1 MAEEK
6 TILTETDLN
15 EQMQVRLDKMHKIE
29 EKGLKPFGYRYEF
42 THRSGDVKENF
53 DALAEAET
61 EVKLAGRVMAIRG
74 HGKTCFMDMQDKDG
88 RIQVYVRKDV
98 LGEENYAL
106 IKMMDIGDTVGVTGT
121 VFRTHMGEVSI
132 KAAALEMLSKSLR
145 PLPEKWHGLKDVET
159 RYRQRY
165 VDLIVNPD
173 VRDTFVKRSQI
184 IRSVRDVLDSHGFL
198 EVETP
203 ILNTIAGGAAAR
215 PFISYHNA
223 LDMQVYMRI
232 APELYLKRLIVGGMD
247 RVYELGRVFRN
258 EGIDN
263 RHNPEFTSVEIYQ
276 AFADYRDMMDLTE
289 EVVVKTAEKVLGTTK
304 INYEGTEIELASPWK
319 RISMIDAVKEYA
331 GKDFTNVTDLEEARA
346 MAKEL
351 NVEVEATWGIG
362 KIINACFEEYVEDKL
377 IQPTF
382 ITGHPKEISP
392 LAKSNP
398 ENPEITDRFE
408 AFIYGREIC
417 NGFTE
422 LNDPIDQR
430 ERFLKQVEERA
441 NGDEEA
447 NMMDEDFVTALEYG
461 LPPTGGLGIG
471 IDRLVMFLTDSST
484 IRDVLFF
491 PTMKPLKGEQQH
503 VEAVPVQAQEVAAPV
518 APVEPQEVAA
528 PVAPVEPEVIDFSK
542 VEIEPLFEDTVDF
555 DTFIKSDFRAV
566 KVLDCKAV
574 PKSKKLLQ
582 FTLNDGT
589 GKERTILS
597 GIRAFYEPETLI
609 GKTLIAITNLPPRAM
624 MGIESCGMLIS
635 AIHSEEGEEKLHL
648 LMVDDHIPAGA
659 KLR

>member
-1 MAEEK
+1 MAENKQQVEEK
-6 TILTETDLN
+6 ALTEVEIN
-15 EQMQVRLDKMHKIE
+15 EQMQNRIDKMHKIE
-29 EKGLKPFGYRYEF
+29 EHGWRPFGRRFEW
-42 THRSGDVKENF
+42 THRSADVKEQF
-53 DALAEAET
+53 EALAEAEA
-61 EVKLAGRVMAIRG
+61 EVKMAGRVMAIRG
-74 HGKTCFMDMQDKDG
+74 HGKTCFMDMQDKTG
-88 RIQVYVRKDV
+88 RMQLYVRKDV
-98 LGEENYAL
+98 LGEEDYSL
-106 IKMMDIGDTVGVTGT
+106 VKMMDIGDTIGVTGIP
-121 VFRTHMGEVSI
+121 FRTHMGEVSI
-132 KAAALEMLSKSLR
+132 KVVKMEMLSKSLR
-145 PLPEKWHGLKDVET
+145 PLPEKWHGLKDIET

-165 VDLIVNPD
+165 VDLIVNPE

-184 IRSVRDVLDSHGFL
+184 IRSVREVLDSHDFL

-289 EVVVKTAEKVLGTTK
+289 EVVVKTAMKVLGTTK
-304 INYEGTEIELASPWK
+304 ITYEGVEIELASPWK
-319 RISMIDAVKEYA
+319 RISMIDAVKEYS

-346 MAKEL
+346 MAKDL
-351 NVEVEATWGIG
+351 NVPVEPSFGIG

-408 AFIYGREIC
+408 AYIYGREIC

-447 NMMDEDFVTALEYG
+447 NMMDEDFVNALEYG

-491 PTMKPLKGEQQH
+491 PTMKPMKGEARPVELPEQFRAEVAPAAASEA
-503 VEAVPVQAQEVAAPV
+503 VEAA
-518 APVEPQEVAA
+518 
-528 PVAPVEPEVIDFSK
+528 PEVIDFSK
-542 VEIEPLFEDTVDF
+542 VEIEPLFADFVDF
-555 DTFIKSDFRAV
+555 ETFSKSDFRAV
-566 KVLDCKAV
+566 KVKDCAAV

-582 FTLNDGT
+582 FTLDDGT
-589 GKERTILS
+589 GTDRTILS
-597 GIRAFYEPETLI
+597 GIHAFYEPEELL
-609 GKTLIAITNLPPRAM
+609 GKTLIAIVNLPPRKM
-624 MGIESCGMLIS
+624 MGIESCGMLLS
-635 AIHSEEGEEKLHL
+635 AIHSEEGAEKLHL
-648 LMVDDHIPAGA
+648 LQVDPHIPAGA
-659 KLR
+659 KLY

>member
-132 KAAALEMLSKSLR
+132 KATALEMLSKSLR

-518 APVEPQEVAA
+518 APA
-528 PVAPVEPEVIDFSK
+528 EPEVIDFSK

>member
-1 MAEEK
+1 MAENKQQVEEK
-6 TILTETDLN
+6 ALTEVEIN
-15 EQMQVRLDKMHKIE
+15 EQMQNRIDKMHKIE
-29 EKGLKPFGYRYEF
+29 EHGWRPFGHRFEW
-42 THRSGDVKENF
+42 THRSADVKEQF
-53 DALAEAET
+53 EALAETEA
-61 EVKLAGRVMAIRG
+61 EVKMAGRVMAIRG
-74 HGKTCFMDMQDKDG
+74 HGKTCFMDMQDKTG
-88 RIQVYVRKDV
+88 RMQLYVRKDV
-98 LGEENYAL
+98 LGEEDYSL
-106 IKMMDIGDTVGVTGT
+106 VKMMDIGDTIGVTGIP
-121 VFRTHMGEVSI
+121 FRTHMGEISI
-132 KAAALEMLSKSLR
+132 KVVKMEMLSKSLR
-145 PLPEKWHGLKDVET
+145 PLPEKWHGLKDIET

-165 VDLIVNPD
+165 VDLIVNPE

-184 IRSVRDVLDSHGFL
+184 IRSVREVLDSHDFL

-289 EVVVKTAEKVLGTTK
+289 EVVVKTAMKVLGTTK
-304 INYEGTEIELASPWK
+304 ITYEGVEIELASPWK
-319 RISMIDAVKEYA
+319 RLSMIDAVKEYS

-351 NVEVEATWGIG
+351 NVPVEPSFGIG

-398 ENPEITDRFE
+398 DNPEITDRFE
-408 AFIYGREIC
+408 AYIYGREIC

-447 NMMDEDFVTALEYG
+447 NMMDEDFVNALEYG

-491 PTMKPLKGEQQH
+491 PTMKPLKGEARP
-503 VEAVPVQAQEVAAPV
+503 VEIPEQIRAEVAPA
-518 APVEPQEVAA
+518 AVEEAK
-528 PVAPVEPEVIDFSK
+528 EEVIDFSK
-542 VEIEPLFEDTVDF
+542 VEIEPLFADFVDF
-555 DTFIKSDFRAV
+555 ETFAKSDFRAV
-566 KVLDCKAV
+566 KVKECIAV

-582 FTLNDGT
+582 FTLDDGT
-589 GKERTILS
+589 GTDRTILS
-597 GIRAFYEPETLI
+597 GIHAFYEPEELL
-609 GKTLIAITNLPPRAM
+609 GKTLIAIVNLPPRKM
-624 MGIESCGMLIS
+624 MGIESCGMLLS
-635 AIHSEEGEEKLHL
+635 AVHHEEGAEKLHL
-648 LMVDDHIPAGA
+648 LQVDPHIPAGA
-659 KLR
+659 KLY

>member
-1 MAEEK
+1 MAENKQQVEEK
-6 TILTETDLN
+6 ALTEVEIN
-15 EQMQVRLDKMHKIE
+15 EQMQNRIDKMHKIE
-29 EKGLKPFGYRYEF
+29 EHGWRPFGRRFEW
-42 THRSGDVKENF
+42 THRSADVKEQF
-53 DALAEAET
+53 ETLAEAEA
-61 EVKLAGRVMAIRG
+61 EVKMAGRVMAIRG
-74 HGKTCFMDMQDKDG
+74 HGKTCFMDMQDKTG
-88 RIQVYVRKDV
+88 RMQLYVRKDV
-98 LGEENYAL
+98 LGEEDYSL
-106 IKMMDIGDTVGVTGT
+106 VKMMDIGDTIGVTGIP
-121 VFRTHMGEVSI
+121 FRTHMGEVSI
-132 KAAALEMLSKSLR
+132 KVVKMEMLSKSLR
-145 PLPEKWHGLKDVET
+145 PLPEKWHGLKDIET

-165 VDLIVNPD
+165 VDLIVNPE

-184 IRSVRDVLDSHGFL
+184 IRSVREVLDSHDFL

-276 AFADYRDMMDLTE
+276 AFADSRDMMDLTE
-289 EVVVKTAEKVLGTTK
+289 EVVVKTAMKVLGTTK
-304 INYEGTEIELASPWK
+304 ITYEGVEIELASPWK
-319 RISMIDAVKEYA
+319 RISMIDAVKEYS

-351 NVEVEATWGIG
+351 NVPVEPSFGIG

-408 AFIYGREIC
+408 AYIYGREIC

-447 NMMDEDFVTALEYG
+447 NMMDEDFVNALEYG

-491 PTMKPLKGEQQH
+491 PTMKPMKGEARPVELPEQIRAE
-503 VEAVPVQAQEVAAPV
+503 VAPAAASEAVETAP
-518 APVEPQEVAA
+518 A
-528 PVAPVEPEVIDFSK
+528 VIDFSK
-542 VEIEPLFEDTVDF
+542 VEIEPLFADFVDF
-555 DTFIKSDFRAV
+555 ETFSKSDFRAV
-566 KVLDCKAV
+566 KVKDCAAV

-582 FTLNDGT
+582 FTLDDGT
-589 GKERTILS
+589 GTDRTILS
-597 GIRAFYEPETLI
+597 GIHAFYEPEELL
-609 GKTLIAITNLPPRAM
+609 GKTLIAIVNLPPRKM
-624 MGIESCGMLIS
+624 MGIESCGMLLS
-635 AIHSEEGEEKLHL
+635 AIHSEEGAEKLHL
-648 LMVDDHIPAGA
+648 LQVDPHIPAGA
-659 KLR
+659 KLY

>member
-1 MAEEK
+1 MAEVKNKPNTEEAAV
-6 TILTETDLN
+6 LTENEIN
-15 EQMQVRLDKMHKIE
+15 EQMQVRIDKMHKIE
-29 EKGLKPFGYRYEF
+29 EHGWKPFGYRFLY
-42 THRSGDVKENF
+42 THRAADIAAQF
-53 DALAEAET
+53 DELSEKET
-61 EVKLAGRVMAIRG
+61 EVKMAGRIMAIRG
-74 HGKTCFMDMQDKDG
+74 HGKTCFMDMQDKTG

-98 LGEENYAL
+98 IGEENYAL
-106 IKMMDIGDTVGVTGT
+106 IKLMDIGDTVGITGT
-121 VFRTHMGEVSI
+121 AFRTHMGELSI
-132 KAAALEMLSKSLR
+132 KANSVEMLSKSLR

-165 VDLIVNPD
+165 VDLIVNPE

-184 IRSVRDVLDSHGFL
+184 IRSVREVLDSHDFL

-247 RVYELGRVFRN
+247 RVYEMGRVFRN

-289 EVVVKTAEKVLGTTK
+289 EVVVKTAEKVLGTTT
-304 INYEGTEIELASPWK
+304 INYEGTTIELASPWK
-319 RISMIDAVKEYA
+319 RMSMIEAVKEYS

-346 MAKEL
+346 IAKEL
-351 NVEVEATWGIG
+351 NVAIEPSFGIG

-408 AFIYGREIC
+408 AYIYGRELC

-422 LNDPIDQR
+422 LNDPIDQK

-447 NMMDEDFVTALEYG
+447 NMMDEDFVNALEYG

-471 IDRLVMFLTDSST
+471 IDRLVMFLTNSST

-491 PTMKPLKGEQQH
+491 PTMKPLGK
-503 VEAVPVQAQEVAAPV
+503 AVSEKPDFMQAPAVAAPV
-518 APVEPQEVAA
+518 EEAKEET
-528 PVAPVEPEVIDFSK
+528 IDFSK
-542 VEIEPLFEDTVDF
+542 VVIEPAYEEYVDF
-555 DTFIKSDFRAV
+555 DTFCKSDIRVV
-566 KVLDCKAV
+566 KVKECTAV
-574 PKSKKLLQ
+574 PKSKKLLK
-582 FTLNDGT
+582 FVLNDGT
-589 GKERTILS
+589 GTDRVILS
-597 GIRAFYEPETLI
+597 GIHAFYEPEELV
-609 GKTLIAITNLPPRAM
+609 GKTLVAIVNLPPRKM
-624 MGIESCGMLIS
+624 MGIDSCGMLLS
-635 AIHSEEGEEKLHL
+635 AIHEEEGAEKLNL
-648 LMVDDHIPAGA
+648 IMVDNRIPAGA
-659 KLR
+659 RLH

>member
-1 MAEEK
+1 MAEVKNKPNTEEAAV
-6 TILTETDLN
+6 LTENEIN
-15 EQMQVRLDKMHKIE
+15 EQMQVRIDKMHKIE
-29 EKGLKPFGYRYEF
+29 EHGWKPFGYRFLY
-42 THRSGDVKENF
+42 THRAADIAAQF
-53 DALAEAET
+53 DELSEKET
-61 EVKLAGRVMAIRG
+61 EVKMAGRIMAIRG
-74 HGKTCFMDMQDKDG
+74 HGKTCFMDMQDKTG

-98 LGEENYAL
+98 IGEENYAL
-106 IKMMDIGDTVGVTGT
+106 IKLMDIGDTVGITGT
-121 VFRTHMGEVSI
+121 AFRTHMGELSI
-132 KAAALEMLSKSLR
+132 KANSVEMLSKSLR

-165 VDLIVNPD
+165 VDLIVNPE

-184 IRSVRDVLDSHGFL
+184 IRGVREVLDSHDFL

-247 RVYELGRVFRN
+247 RVYEMGRVFRN

-289 EVVVKTAEKVLGTTK
+289 EVVVKTAEKVLGTTT
-304 INYEGTEIELASPWK
+304 INYEGTTIELASPWK
-319 RISMIDAVKEYA
+319 RMSMIEAVKEYS
-331 GKDFTNVTDLEEARA
+331 GKDFTDVTDLEEARA
-346 MAKEL
+346 IAKEL
-351 NVEVEATWGIG
+351 NVAIEPSFGIG

-408 AFIYGREIC
+408 AYIYGREIC

-422 LNDPIDQR
+422 LNDPIDQK

-447 NMMDEDFVTALEYG
+447 NMMDEDFVNALEYG

-471 IDRLVMFLTDSST
+471 IDRLVMFLTNSST

-491 PTMKPLKGEQQH
+491 PTMKPLGK
-503 VEAVPVQAQEVAAPV
+503 AVSEKPDFMQAPAVAAPV
-518 APVEPQEVAA
+518 EEAKEET
-528 PVAPVEPEVIDFSK
+528 IDFSK
-542 VEIEPLFEDTVDF
+542 VVIEPAYEEYVDF
-555 DTFIKSDFRAV
+555 DTFCKSDIRVV
-566 KVLDCKAV
+566 KVKECTAV
-574 PKSKKLLQ
+574 PKSKKLLK
-582 FTLNDGT
+582 FVLDDGIGT
-589 GKERTILS
+589 DRVILS
-597 GIRAFYEPETLI
+597 GIHAFYEPEELV
-609 GKTLIAITNLPPRAM
+609 GKTLVAIVNLPPRKM
-624 MGIESCGMLIS
+624 MGIDSCGMLLS
-635 AIHSEEGEEKLHL
+635 AIHEEEGAEKLNL
-648 LMVDDHIPAGA
+648 IMVDNRIPAGA
-659 KLR
+659 RLH

>member
-1 MAEEK
+1 MAEVKNKPNTEEAAV
-6 TILTETDLN
+6 LTENEIN
-15 EQMQVRLDKMHKIE
+15 EQMQVRIDKMHKIE
-29 EKGLKPFGYRYEF
+29 EHGWKPFGYRFLY
-42 THRSGDVKENF
+42 THRAADIAAQF
-53 DALAEAET
+53 DELSEKET
-61 EVKLAGRVMAIRG
+61 EVKMAGRIMAIRG
-74 HGKTCFMDMQDKDG
+74 HGKTCFMDMQDKTG

-98 LGEENYAL
+98 IGEENYAL
-106 IKMMDIGDTVGVTGT
+106 IKLMDIGDTVGITGT
-121 VFRTHMGEVSI
+121 AFRTHMGELSI
-132 KAAALEMLSKSLR
+132 KANSVEMLSKSLR

-165 VDLIVNPD
+165 VDLIVNPE

-184 IRSVRDVLDSHGFL
+184 IRSVREVLDSHDFL

-247 RVYELGRVFRN
+247 RVYEMGRVFRN

-289 EVVVKTAEKVLGTTK
+289 EVVVKTAEKVLGTTT
-304 INYEGTEIELASPWK
+304 INYEGTAIELASPWK
-319 RISMIDAVKEYA
+319 RMSMIEAVKEYS

-346 MAKEL
+346 IAKEL
-351 NVEVEATWGIG
+351 NVAVEPSFGIG

-408 AFIYGREIC
+408 AYIYGREIC

-422 LNDPIDQR
+422 LNDPIDQK

-447 NMMDEDFVTALEYG
+447 NMMDEDFVNALEYG

-471 IDRLVMFLTDSST
+471 IDRLVMFLTNSST

-491 PTMKPLKGEQQH
+491 PTMKPLGK
-503 VEAVPVQAQEVAAPV
+503 AVSEKPDFMQAPAVAAPV
-518 APVEPQEVAA
+518 EEAKEET
-528 PVAPVEPEVIDFSK
+528 IDFSK
-542 VEIEPLFEDTVDF
+542 VVIEPAYEEYVDF
-555 DTFIKSDFRAV
+555 DTFCKSDIRVV
-566 KVLDCKAV
+566 KVKECTAV
-574 PKSKKLLQ
+574 PKSKKLLK
-582 FTLNDGT
+582 FVLNDGT
-589 GKERTILS
+589 GTDRVILS
-597 GIRAFYEPETLI
+597 GIHAFYEPEELV
-609 GKTLIAITNLPPRAM
+609 GKTLIAIVNLPPRKM
-624 MGIESCGMLIS
+624 MGIDSCGMLLS
-635 AIHSEEGEEKLHL
+635 AIHEEEGAEKLNL
-648 LMVDDHIPAGA
+648 IMVDKRIPAGA
-659 KLR
+659 RLH

>member
-6 TILTETDLN
+6 NIHPETDLN

-29 EKGLKPFGYRYEF
+29 EKGLKPFGYRYEY
-42 THRSGDVKENF
+42 THRSGDVKEQF
-53 DALAEAET
+53 DALSEAET

-98 LGEENYAL
+98 LGEDNYAL

-132 KAAALEMLSKSLR
+132 KASALEMLSKSLR

-184 IRSVRDVLDSHGFL
+184 IRSVRNVLDSHGFL

-289 EVVVKTAEKVLGTTK
+289 EVVVKTAEEVLGTTK
-304 INYEGTEIELASPWK
+304 IVYEGTEIELASPWK

-346 MAKEL
+346 MAKEI

-471 IDRLVMFLTDSST
+471 IDRLVMFLTNSST

-491 PTMKPLKGEQQH
+491 PTMKPLKGEQH
-503 VEAVPVQAQEVAAPV
+503 VEAVPVEAQEVV
-518 APVEPQEVAA
+518 ASVAA
-528 PVAPVEPEVIDFSK
+528 PAEPEVIDFSK

-555 DTFIKSDFRAV
+555 DTFVKSDFRAV

-582 FTLNDGT
+582 FTLNDGS

>member
-1 MAEEK
+1 MAEVKNKPNTEEAAV
-6 TILTETDLN
+6 LTENEIN
-15 EQMQVRLDKMHKIE
+15 EQMQVRIDKMHKIE
-29 EKGLKPFGYRYEF
+29 EHGWKPFGYRFLY
-42 THRSGDVKENF
+42 THRAADIAAQF
-53 DALAEAET
+53 DELSEKET
-61 EVKLAGRVMAIRG
+61 EVKMAGRIMAIRG
-74 HGKTCFMDMQDKDG
+74 HGKTCFMDMQDKTG

-98 LGEENYAL
+98 IGEENYAL
-106 IKMMDIGDTVGVTGT
+106 IKLMDIGDTVGITGT
-121 VFRTHMGEVSI
+121 AFRTHMGELSI
-132 KAAALEMLSKSLR
+132 KANSVEMLSKSLR

-165 VDLIVNPD
+165 VDLIVNPE

-184 IRSVRDVLDSHGFL
+184 IRSVREVLDSHDFL

-247 RVYELGRVFRN
+247 RVYEMGRVFRN

-289 EVVVKTAEKVLGTTK
+289 EVVVKTAEKVLGTTT
-304 INYEGTEIELASPWK
+304 INYEGTTIELASPWK
-319 RISMIDAVKEYA
+319 RMSMIEAVKEYS
-331 GKDFTNVTDLEEARA
+331 GKDFTDVTDLEEARA
-346 MAKEL
+346 IAKEL
-351 NVEVEATWGIG
+351 NVAVEPSFGIG

-408 AFIYGREIC
+408 AYIYGRELC

-422 LNDPIDQR
+422 LNDPIDQK

-447 NMMDEDFVTALEYG
+447 NMMDEDFVNALEYG

-471 IDRLVMFLTDSST
+471 IDRLVMFLTNSST

-491 PTMKPLKGEQQH
+491 PTMKPLGK
-503 VEAVPVQAQEVAAPV
+503 AVSEKPDFMQAPAVAAPV
-518 APVEPQEVAA
+518 EEAKEET
-528 PVAPVEPEVIDFSK
+528 IDFSK
-542 VEIEPLFEDTVDF
+542 VVIEPAYEEYVDF
-555 DTFIKSDFRAV
+555 DTFCKSDIRVV
-566 KVLDCKAV
+566 KVKECTAV
-574 PKSKKLLQ
+574 PKSKKLLK
-582 FTLNDGT
+582 FVLNDGT
-589 GKERTILS
+589 GTDRVILS
-597 GIRAFYEPETLI
+597 GIHAFYEPEELV
-609 GKTLIAITNLPPRAM
+609 GKTLVAIVNLPPRKM
-624 MGIESCGMLIS
+624 MGIDSCGMLLS
-635 AIHSEEGEEKLHL
+635 AIHEEEGAEKLNL
-648 LMVDDHIPAGA
+648 IMVDNRIPAGA
-659 KLR
+659 RLH

>member
-1 MAEEK
+1 MAENKHLEDAAA
-6 TILTETDLN
+6 LTDTEIN
-15 EQMQVRLDKMHKIE
+15 EQMQVRIDKMHKIE
-29 EKGLKPFGYRYEF
+29 EHGWKPFGHRFLF
-42 THRSGDVKENF
+42 THRAADIAAQF
-53 DALAEAET
+53 DELSEKET
-61 EVKLAGRVMAIRG
+61 EVTMAGRVMAIRG
-74 HGKTCFMDMQDKDG
+74 HGKTCFMDMQDKTG

-98 LGEENYAL
+98 IGEENYAL
-106 IKMMDIGDTVGVTGT
+106 IKLMDIGDTVGITGT
-121 VFRTHMGEVSI
+121 AFRTHMGELSI
-132 KAAALEMLSKSLR
+132 KAASVEMLSKSLR

-165 VDLIVNPD
+165 VDLIVNPE
-173 VRDTFVKRSQI
+173 VRETFVKRSQI
-184 IRSVRDVLDSHGFL
+184 IKSVREVLDSHDFL

-247 RVYELGRVFRN
+247 RVYEMGRVFRN

-289 EVVVKTAEKVLGTTK
+289 EVVVKTAEKVLGTTT
-304 INYEGTEIELASPWK
+304 INYEGTTIELASPWK
-319 RISMIDAVKEYA
+319 RMSMIEAVKEYS

-346 MAKEL
+346 IAKEL
-351 NVEVEATWGIG
+351 NVAIEPTFGIG

-408 AFIYGREIC
+408 AYIYGREIC

-422 LNDPIDQR
+422 LNDPIDQK

-447 NMMDEDFVTALEYG
+447 NMMDEDFVNALEYG

-471 IDRLVMFLTDSST
+471 IDRLVMFLTNSST

-491 PTMKPLKGEQQH
+491 PTMKPIGK
-503 VEAVPVQAQEVAAPV
+503 AVSEKPEFMQAATAAAP
-518 APVEPQEVAA
+518 AEAKEEP
-528 PVAPVEPEVIDFSK
+528 IDFSK
-542 VEIEPLFEDTVDF
+542 VVIEPLYTEYVDF
-555 DTFIKSDFRAV
+555 DTFCKSDMRAV
-566 KVLDCKAV
+566 KVKECTAV
-574 PKSKKLLQ
+574 PKSKKLLK
-582 FTLNDGT
+582 FVLDDGT
-589 GKERTILS
+589 GTDRVILS
-597 GIRAFYEPETLI
+597 GIHAFYEPEELV
-609 GKTLIAITNLPPRAM
+609 GKTLIAIVNLPPRKM
-624 MGIESCGMLIS
+624 MGIDSCGMLLS
-635 AIHSEEGEEKLHL
+635 AIHEEEGAEKLN
-648 LMVDDHIPAGA
+648 LMMIADRVPAGA
-659 KLR
+659 RLH

>member
-1 MAEEK
+1 MAEVKNKPNTEEAAV
-6 TILTETDLN
+6 LTENEIN
-15 EQMQVRLDKMHKIE
+15 EQMQVRIDKMHKIE
-29 EKGLKPFGYRYEF
+29 EHGWKPFGYRFLY
-42 THRSGDVKENF
+42 THRAADIAAQF
-53 DALAEAET
+53 DELSEKET
-61 EVKLAGRVMAIRG
+61 EVKMAGRIMAIRG
-74 HGKTCFMDMQDKDG
+74 HGKTCFMDMQDKTG

-98 LGEENYAL
+98 IGEENYAL
-106 IKMMDIGDTVGVTGT
+106 IKLMDIGDTVGITGT
-121 VFRTHMGEVSI
+121 AFRTHMGELSI
-132 KAAALEMLSKSLR
+132 KANSVEMLSKSLR

-165 VDLIVNPD
+165 VDLIVNPE

-184 IRSVRDVLDSHGFL
+184 IRSVREVLDSHDFL

-247 RVYELGRVFRN
+247 RVYEMGRVFRN

-289 EVVVKTAEKVLGTTK
+289 EVVVKTAEKVLGTTT
-304 INYEGTEIELASPWK
+304 INYEGTTIELASPWK
-319 RISMIDAVKEYA
+319 RMSMIEAVKEYS

-346 MAKEL
+346 IAKEL
-351 NVEVEATWGIG
+351 NVAVEPSFGIG

-408 AFIYGREIC
+408 AYIYGREIC

-422 LNDPIDQR
+422 LNDPIDQK

-447 NMMDEDFVTALEYG
+447 NMMDEDFVNALEYG

-471 IDRLVMFLTDSST
+471 IDRLVMFLTNSST

-491 PTMKPLKGEQQH
+491 PTMKPLGKA
-503 VEAVPVQAQEVAAPV
+503 AVSEKPDFMQAAAVAAPV
-518 APVEPQEVAA
+518 EEAKEET
-528 PVAPVEPEVIDFSK
+528 IDFSK
-542 VEIEPLFEDTVDF
+542 VVIEPAYEEFVDF
-555 DTFIKSDFRAV
+555 DTFCKSDIRVV
-566 KVLDCKAV
+566 KVKECTAV
-574 PKSKKLLQ
+574 PKSKKLLK
-582 FTLNDGT
+582 FVLDDGT
-589 GKERTILS
+589 GTDRVILS
-597 GIRAFYEPETLI
+597 GIHAFYEPEELV
-609 GKTLIAITNLPPRAM
+609 GKTLVAIVNLPPRKM
-624 MGIESCGMLIS
+624 MGIDSCGMLLS
-635 AIHSEEGEEKLHL
+635 AIHEEEGAEKLNL
-648 LMVDDHIPAGA
+648 IMVDNRIPAGA
-659 KLR
+659 RLH

>member
-1 MAEEK
+1 
-6 TILTETDLN
+6 
-15 EQMQVRLDKMHKIE
+15 
-29 EKGLKPFGYRYEF
+29 
-42 THRSGDVKENF
+42 
-53 DALAEAET
+53 
-61 EVKLAGRVMAIRG
+61 
-74 HGKTCFMDMQDKDG
+74 
-88 RIQVYVRKDV
+88 
-98 LGEENYAL
+98 
-106 IKMMDIGDTVGVTGT
+106 
-121 VFRTHMGEVSI
+121 
-132 KAAALEMLSKSLR
+132 
-145 PLPEKWHGLKDVET
+145 
-159 RYRQRY
+159 
-165 VDLIVNPD
+165 
-173 VRDTFVKRSQI
+173 
-184 IRSVRDVLDSHGFL
+184 
-198 EVETP
+198 
-203 ILNTIAGGAAAR
+203 
-215 PFISYHNA
+215 
-223 LDMQVYMRI
+223 
-232 APELYLKRLIVGGMD
+232 
-247 RVYELGRVFRN
+247 
-258 EGIDN
+258 
-263 RHNPEFTSVEIYQ
+263 
-276 AFADYRDMMDLTE
+276 
-289 EVVVKTAEKVLGTTK
+289 
-304 INYEGTEIELASPWK
+304 
-319 RISMIDAVKEYA
+319 
-331 GKDFTNVTDLEEARA
+331 
-346 MAKEL
+346 MAKEI
-351 NVEVEATWGIG
+351 NVEFEPTWGIG

-430 ERFLKQVEERA
+430 ERFMKQVEERA

-503 VEAVPVQAQEVAAPV
+503 VEAMPVQIQEAAAPV
-518 APVEPQEVAA
+518 A
-528 PVAPVEPEVIDFSK
+528 APVEPEVIDFSK

-555 DTFIKSDFRAV
+555 DTFVKSDFRAV

>member
-1 MAEEK
+1 MAENKHLEDAAA
-6 TILTETDLN
+6 LTDTEIN
-15 EQMQVRLDKMHKIE
+15 EQMQVRIDKMHKIE
-29 EKGLKPFGYRYEF
+29 EHGWKPFGHRFLF
-42 THRSGDVKENF
+42 THRAADIAAQF
-53 DALAEAET
+53 DELSEKET
-61 EVKLAGRVMAIRG
+61 EVTMAGRVMAIRG
-74 HGKTCFMDMQDKDG
+74 HGKTCFMDMQDKTG

-98 LGEENYAL
+98 IGEENYAL
-106 IKMMDIGDTVGVTGT
+106 IKLMDIGDTVGITGT
-121 VFRTHMGEVSI
+121 AFRTHMGELSI
-132 KAAALEMLSKSLR
+132 KAASVEMLSKSLR

-165 VDLIVNPD
+165 VDLIVNPE
-173 VRDTFVKRSQI
+173 VRETFVKRSQI
-184 IRSVRDVLDSHGFL
+184 IKSVREVLDSHDFL

-247 RVYELGRVFRN
+247 RVYEMGRVFRN

-289 EVVVKTAEKVLGTTK
+289 EVVVKTAEKVLGTTT
-304 INYEGTEIELASPWK
+304 INYEGTTIELASPWK
-319 RISMIDAVKEYA
+319 RMSMIEAVKEYS

-346 MAKEL
+346 IAKEL
-351 NVEVEATWGIG
+351 NVAIEPTFGIG

-377 IQPTF
+377 VQPTF

-408 AFIYGREIC
+408 AYIYGREIC

-422 LNDPIDQR
+422 LNDPIDQK

-447 NMMDEDFVTALEYG
+447 NMMDEDFVNALEYG

-471 IDRLVMFLTDSST
+471 IDRLVMFLTNSST

-491 PTMKPLKGEQQH
+491 PTMKPIGK
-503 VEAVPVQAQEVAAPV
+503 AVSEKPEFMQAATAAAP
-518 APVEPQEVAA
+518 AEAKEEP
-528 PVAPVEPEVIDFSK
+528 IDFSK
-542 VEIEPLFEDTVDF
+542 VVIEPPYTEYVDF
-555 DTFIKSDFRAV
+555 DTFCKSDMRAV
-566 KVLDCKAV
+566 KVKECTAV
-574 PKSKKLLQ
+574 PKSKKLLK
-582 FTLNDGT
+582 FVLDDGT
-589 GKERTILS
+589 GTDRVILS
-597 GIRAFYEPETLI
+597 GIHAFYEPEELV
-609 GKTLIAITNLPPRAM
+609 GKTLIAIVNLPPRKM
-624 MGIESCGMLIS
+624 MGIDSCGMLLS
-635 AIHSEEGEEKLHL
+635 AIHEEEGAEKLN
-648 LMVDDHIPAGA
+648 LMIIADRVPAGA
-659 KLR
+659 RLH

>member
-1 MAEEK
+1 MAENKHLEDAAA
-6 TILTETDLN
+6 LTDTEIN
-15 EQMQVRLDKMHKIE
+15 EQMQVRIDKMHKIE
-29 EKGLKPFGYRYEF
+29 EHGWKPFGHRFLF
-42 THRSGDVKENF
+42 THRAADIAAQF
-53 DALAEAET
+53 DELSEKET
-61 EVKLAGRVMAIRG
+61 EVTMAGRVMAIRG
-74 HGKTCFMDMQDKDG
+74 HGKTCFMDMQDKTG

-98 LGEENYAL
+98 IGEENYAL
-106 IKMMDIGDTVGVTGT
+106 IKLMDIGDTVGITGT
-121 VFRTHMGEVSI
+121 AFRTHMGELSI
-132 KAAALEMLSKSLR
+132 KATSVEMLSKSLR

-165 VDLIVNPD
+165 VDLIVNPE
-173 VRDTFVKRSQI
+173 VRETFVKRSQI
-184 IRSVRDVLDSHGFL
+184 IKSVREVLDSHDFL

-247 RVYELGRVFRN
+247 RVYEMGRVFRN

-276 AFADYRDMMDLTE
+276 AYADYRDMMDLTE
-289 EVVVKTAEKVLGTTK
+289 EVVVKTAEKVLGTTT
-304 INYEGTEIELASPWK
+304 INYEGTTIELASPWK
-319 RISMIDAVKEYA
+319 RMSMIEAVKEYS

-346 MAKEL
+346 IAKEL
-351 NVEVEATWGIG
+351 NVAIEPTFGIG

-377 IQPTF
+377 VQPTF

-408 AFIYGREIC
+408 AYIYGREIC

-422 LNDPIDQR
+422 LNDPIDQK

-447 NMMDEDFVTALEYG
+447 NMMDEDFVNALEYG

-471 IDRLVMFLTDSST
+471 IDRLVMFLTNSST

-491 PTMKPLKGEQQH
+491 PTMKPIGK
-503 VEAVPVQAQEVAAPV
+503 AVSEKPEFMQAAPAAAPV
-518 APVEPQEVAA
+518 EAKEEP
-528 PVAPVEPEVIDFSK
+528 IDFSK
-542 VEIEPLFEDTVDF
+542 VVIEPPYTEYVDF
-555 DTFIKSDFRAV
+555 DTFCKSDMRAV
-566 KVLDCKAV
+566 KVKECTAV
-574 PKSKKLLQ
+574 PKSKKLLK
-582 FTLNDGT
+582 FVLDDGT
-589 GKERTILS
+589 GTDRVILS
-597 GIRAFYEPETLI
+597 GIHAFYEPEELV
-609 GKTLIAITNLPPRAM
+609 GKTLVAIVNLPPRKM
-624 MGIESCGMLIS
+624 MGIDSCGMLLS
-635 AIHSEEGEEKLHL
+635 AIHEEEGAEKLN
-648 LMVDDHIPAGA
+648 LMMIADRVPAGA
-659 KLR
+659 RLH

>member
-1 MAEEK
+1 MAEVKNKPNTEEAAV
-6 TILTETDLN
+6 LTENEIN
-15 EQMQVRLDKMHKIE
+15 EQMQVRIDKMHKIE
-29 EKGLKPFGYRYEF
+29 EHGWKPFGYRFLY
-42 THRSGDVKENF
+42 THRAADIAAQF
-53 DALAEAET
+53 DELSEKET
-61 EVKLAGRVMAIRG
+61 EVKMAGRIMAIRG
-74 HGKTCFMDMQDKDG
+74 HGKTCFMDMQDKTG

-98 LGEENYAL
+98 IGEENYAL
-106 IKMMDIGDTVGVTGT
+106 IKLMDIGDTVGITGT
-121 VFRTHMGEVSI
+121 AFRTHMGELSI
-132 KAAALEMLSKSLR
+132 KANSVEMLSKSLR

-165 VDLIVNPD
+165 VDLIVNPE

-184 IRSVRDVLDSHGFL
+184 IRSVREVLDSHDFL

-247 RVYELGRVFRN
+247 RVYEMGRVFRN

-289 EVVVKTAEKVLGTTK
+289 EVVVKTAEKVLSTTT
-304 INYEGTEIELASPWK
+304 INYEGTTIELASPWK
-319 RISMIDAVKEYA
+319 RMSMIEAVKEYS

-346 MAKEL
+346 IAKEL
-351 NVEVEATWGIG
+351 NVAIEPSFGIG

-408 AFIYGREIC
+408 AYIYGREIC

-422 LNDPIDQR
+422 LNDPIDQK

-447 NMMDEDFVTALEYG
+447 NMMDEDFVNALEYG

-471 IDRLVMFLTDSST
+471 IDRLVMFLTNSST

-491 PTMKPLKGEQQH
+491 PTMKPLGK
-503 VEAVPVQAQEVAAPV
+503 AVSEKPDFMQAPAVAAPV
-518 APVEPQEVAA
+518 EEAKEET
-528 PVAPVEPEVIDFSK
+528 IDFSK
-542 VEIEPLFEDTVDF
+542 VVIEPAYEEYVDF
-555 DTFIKSDFRAV
+555 DTFCKSDIRVV
-566 KVLDCKAV
+566 KVKECTAV
-574 PKSKKLLQ
+574 PKSKKLLK
-582 FTLNDGT
+582 FVLDDGT
-589 GKERTILS
+589 GTDRVILS
-597 GIRAFYEPETLI
+597 GIHAFYEPEELV
-609 GKTLIAITNLPPRAM
+609 GKTLVAIVNLPPRKM
-624 MGIESCGMLIS
+624 MGIDSCGMLLS
-635 AIHSEEGEEKLHL
+635 AIHEEEGAEKLNL
-648 LMVDDHIPAGA
+648 IMVDNRIPAGA
-659 KLR
+659 RLH

>member
-1 MAEEK
+1 MAEVKNKPNTEEAAV
-6 TILTETDLN
+6 LTENEIN
-15 EQMQVRLDKMHKIE
+15 EQMQVRIDKMHKIE
-29 EKGLKPFGYRYEF
+29 EHGWKPFGYRFLY
-42 THRSGDVKENF
+42 THRAADIAAQF
-53 DALAEAET
+53 DELSEKET
-61 EVKLAGRVMAIRG
+61 EVKMAGRIMAIRG
-74 HGKTCFMDMQDKDG
+74 HGKTCFMDMQDKTG

-98 LGEENYAL
+98 IGEENYAL
-106 IKMMDIGDTVGVTGT
+106 IKLMDIGDTVGITGT
-121 VFRTHMGEVSI
+121 VFRTHMGELSI
-132 KAAALEMLSKSLR
+132 KANSVEMLSKSLR

-165 VDLIVNPD
+165 VDLIVNPE

-184 IRSVRDVLDSHGFL
+184 IRSVREVLDSHDFL

-247 RVYELGRVFRN
+247 RVYEMGRVFRN

-289 EVVVKTAEKVLGTTK
+289 EVVVKTAEKVLGTTT
-304 INYEGTEIELASPWK
+304 INYEGTTIELASPWK
-319 RISMIDAVKEYA
+319 RMSMIEAVKEYS

-346 MAKEL
+346 IAKEL
-351 NVEVEATWGIG
+351 NVAVEPSFGIG

-408 AFIYGREIC
+408 AYIYGREIC

-422 LNDPIDQR
+422 LNDPIDQK

-447 NMMDEDFVTALEYG
+447 NMMDEDFVNALEYG

-471 IDRLVMFLTDSST
+471 IDRLVMFLTNSST

-491 PTMKPLKGEQQH
+491 PTMKPLGK
-503 VEAVPVQAQEVAAPV
+503 AVSEKPDFMQAPAVAT
-518 APVEPQEVAA
+518 PVEEAK
-528 PVAPVEPEVIDFSK
+528 EETIDFSK
-542 VEIEPLFEDTVDF
+542 VVIEPAYEEYVDF
-555 DTFIKSDFRAV
+555 DTFCKSDIRVV
-566 KVLDCKAV
+566 KVKECTAV
-574 PKSKKLLQ
+574 PKSKKLLK
-582 FTLNDGT
+582 FVLNDGT
-589 GKERTILS
+589 GTDRVILS
-597 GIRAFYEPETLI
+597 GIHAFYEPEELV
-609 GKTLIAITNLPPRAM
+609 GKTLVAIVNLPPRKM
-624 MGIESCGMLIS
+624 MGIDSCGMLLS
-635 AIHSEEGEEKLHL
+635 AIHEEEGAEKLNL
-648 LMVDDHIPAGA
+648 IMVDNRIPAGA
-659 KLR
+659 RLH